1 MTAPAYSITPKLSQ
15 GSGIR
20 LGRGDTPTWTNVT
33 GVQNIEWPDRVPAD
47 LDITNQASPGLA
59 EENMPGLLPAI
70 DWSVDLL
77 LDDGSAGDT
86 ALTAL
91 NARDGTT
98 GEKELHLVEVTAGG
112 KTITCVGYLKDY
124 KPIASLKGVVTM
136 RATWRLMATVAN
148 AS

>member
-1 MTAPAYSITPKLSQ
+1 M
-15 GSGIR
+15 R

-91 NARDGTT
+91 NARMARQAKRAAPGRGHGGRQDD
-98 GEKELHLVEVTAGG
+98 HLRRVSQGLQA
-112 KTITCVGYLKDY
+112 DR
-124 KPIASLKGVVTM
+124 IAQGVVTM
-136 RATWRLMATVAN
+136 RATGA
-148 AS
+148 